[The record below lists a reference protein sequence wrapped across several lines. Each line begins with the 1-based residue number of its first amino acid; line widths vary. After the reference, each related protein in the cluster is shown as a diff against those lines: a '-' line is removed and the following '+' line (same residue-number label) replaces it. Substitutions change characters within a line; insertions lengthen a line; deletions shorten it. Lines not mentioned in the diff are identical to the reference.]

1 MIILGDAL
9 LMVFDLST
17 NEDTIT
23 MLVRNQTIFRVVG
36 YPQDLRAGHLGSI
49 CTPRVLSIGHQTWV
63 VTGKRQ
69 QSEENVGTCDR
80 SVVFNPWRQIPDIFS
95 YFVCSL

>member
-1 MIILGDAL
+1 M
-9 LMVFDLST
+9 
-17 NEDTIT
+17 
-23 MLVRNQTIFRVVG
+23 
-36 YPQDLRAGHLGSI
+36 GSI

-80 SVVFNPWRQIPDIFS
+80 SMAFNPRRQIPDFHILFARYKELTS
-95 YFVCSL
+95 TSLFQPCNKVQS